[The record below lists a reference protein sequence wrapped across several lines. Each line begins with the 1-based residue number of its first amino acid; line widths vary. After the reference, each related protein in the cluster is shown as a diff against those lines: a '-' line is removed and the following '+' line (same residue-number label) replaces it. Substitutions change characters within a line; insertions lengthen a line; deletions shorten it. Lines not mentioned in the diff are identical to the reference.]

1 MKKLSNMQTL
11 KNLVNADVLEC
22 IKCRIYG
29 VQAYN
34 ISDNEYEVIVKFAK
48 QGGRYYF
55 IDRDGNRYLAS
66 RYDRAED
73 VAADILENVEC
84 TNLAVNAL
92 ADQIQKYGKVSVN
105 YDFLD
110 LFLNECDRR
119 EIEVESVEN
128 HYHDNGEMFTVY
140 RLKDEQNAENNA
152 HSEETAADE
161 QDSESEEQQTE
172 NEATATNC
180 EPSAFSRI
188 LTAVK
193 GYAKKAGTV
202 LAWSVFIAI
211 VLSASLLAVCAA
223 GYAISAVLIAAGLVA
238 TTWPFILCFSV
249 LLLSVG
255 LDFAVFVELNTMVII
270 EKLFPSFFDQEQKAR
285 FVSPFS
291 FIGRIYKK
299 AIA

>member
-11 KNLVNADVLEC
+11 KNLVNAEVLEC

-73 VAADILENVEC
+73 VAADILENVKC
-84 TNLAVNAL
+84 TELAVNAL
-92 ADQIQKYGKVSVN
+92 ADQIQKFGKVSVN

-140 RLKDEQNAENNA
+140 RLKDEQNEENDA
-152 HSEETAADE
+152 QSEETAVDE

-172 NEATATNC
+172 SEASATTC

-188 LTAVK
+188 L
-193 GYAKKAGTV
+193 AKAKSSARKV
-202 LAWSVFIAI
+202 CEKVAFAMSVVFIVAVALLALYFS
-211 VLSASLLAVCAA
+211 VLGIGGGLGMLGIDGMARAVCA
-223 GYAISAVLIAAGLVA
+223 
-238 TTWPFILCFSV
+238 PF
-249 LLLSVG
+249 LLLTVG
-255 LDFAVFVELNTMVII
+255 VEIAVNVEINIIAVFDR
-270 EKLFPSFFDQEQKAR
+270 LFPPLFNNQKPVSF
-285 FVSPFS
+285 VVPFT
-291 FIGRIYKK
+291 FWCRIIKDMRK
-299 AIA
+299 